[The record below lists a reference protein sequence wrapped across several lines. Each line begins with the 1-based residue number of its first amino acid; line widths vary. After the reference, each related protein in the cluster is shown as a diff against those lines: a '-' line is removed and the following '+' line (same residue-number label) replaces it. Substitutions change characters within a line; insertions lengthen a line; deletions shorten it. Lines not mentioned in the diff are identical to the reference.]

1 MTDKSGS
8 SLPTREKALRGK
20 RAMIRSTSLHST
32 IQLLW
37 PSPEMGL
44 ATLEPVDGATDAGET
59 TPPKEGPAEWS
70 KPVNVAAPNAHG
82 TGVPPTEPAS
92 RAEAG
97 QGFAG
102 GPMSERP
109 EGRHSAGGALPT
121 YKPLC
126 HDKPGIPSVFGA
138 PGGRALIGGGNEGAH
153 AEPLD
158 VLGPP
163 CVLDAGAAFTVGL
176 VEPPCAQDAG
186 AAFTTGAVGEAR
198 DASLLRARS
207 IALLSRS

>member
-1 MTDKSGS
+1 
-8 SLPTREKALRGK
+8 
-20 RAMIRSTSLHST
+20 
-32 IQLLW
+32 
-37 PSPEMGL
+37 MGL
-44 ATLEPVDGATDAGET
+44 ATLEPVDGATDAGAT

-121 YKPLC
+121 CKPLC
-126 HDKPGIPSVFGA
+126 HDKPGIPAVFGA

-158 VLGPP
+158 MP
-163 CVLDAGAAFTVGL
+163 
-176 VEPPCAQDAG
+176 EPPCALGTGAALAVWSFEPPCAHGTG
-186 AAFTTGAVGEAR
+186 AAFTTGAVAEAR
-198 DASLLRARS
+198 DASLL
-207 IALLSRS
+207 